1 MSHHPYTTLS
11 EQILR
16 RVDETLAHAELA
28 ADVPSRSVLIILR
41 EHVGRDNAIPRA
53 ELAELLEMPD
63 RMVREVI
70 SELRGRF
77 HIAIGSNRTPGA
89 SGYFLVS
96 TAEEALQL
104 TGPLLHQAFS
114 LLRVARSLGGRH
126 ATAEWMGQTRIAL
139 DLDKEDDHAA
149 AA

>member
-41 EHVGRDNAIPRA
+41 EHVGRENPITRA
-53 ELAELLEMPD
+53 ELADLLEMPD

-70 SELRGRF
+70 ADLRGRF
-77 HIAIGSNRTPGA
+77 CIAIGSNRTPGA

-96 TAEEALQL
+96 TAEEALEL
-104 TGPLLHQAFS
+104 TEPLLHQAFS
-114 LLRVARSLGGRH
+114 LLRVARALCGRQ
-126 ATAEWMGQTRIAL
+126 TIAEWMGQRSL
-139 DLDKEDDHAA
+139 DLEREDDHAA